1 MLRWWCYS
9 GCTLKIEDYFRKKEL
24 CIKKENLAIVL
35 CSELLLMF
43 QVMAYH
49 LSILNIVWSK
59 TYTEGVEEG

>member
-1 MLRWWCYS
+1 MLLWLHFKNRR
-9 GCTLKIEDYFRKKEL
+9 LFKKKKQEL